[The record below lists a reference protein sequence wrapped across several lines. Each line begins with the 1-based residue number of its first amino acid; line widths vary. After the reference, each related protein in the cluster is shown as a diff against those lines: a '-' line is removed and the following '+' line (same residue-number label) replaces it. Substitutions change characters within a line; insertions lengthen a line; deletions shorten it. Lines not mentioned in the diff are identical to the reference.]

1 MRASERTLPPLTS
14 QLASIW
20 LIFVL
25 LGLGLQVLIQYSVL
39 RNGEL
44 DWAAW
49 ASSIANDFLL
59 MLPFLLVLGLP
70 VLWLGAWSR
79 LAQTPGLLRLLGVL
93 QVLLA
98 RSILLAYGAEW
109 ATFYTTQRFL
119 SQGFR
124 FWGSVPIP
132 GRARTTA
139 GRYAFGPSEGSNVHQ
154 APGRG

>member
-79 LAQTPGLLRLLGVL
+79 LAQTPGLHRLLGCS
-93 QVLLA
+93 
-98 RSILLAYGAEW
+98 R
-109 ATFYTTQRFL
+109 FY
-119 SQGFR
+119 
-124 FWGSVPIP
+124 WP
-132 GRARTTA
+132 GRFCWPTE
-139 GRYAFGPSEGSNVHQ
+139 PSGLFSIPPNSF
-154 APGRG
+154 